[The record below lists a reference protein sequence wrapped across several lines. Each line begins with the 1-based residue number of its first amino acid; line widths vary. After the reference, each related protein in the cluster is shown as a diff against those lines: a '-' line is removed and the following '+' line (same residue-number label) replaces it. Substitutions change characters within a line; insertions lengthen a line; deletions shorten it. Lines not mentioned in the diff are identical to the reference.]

1 MESASKTIDITH
13 NFIRLVICMK
23 TLFDATVLNGLRLK
37 NRFVRAA
44 VGEKTSDGAVN
55 GHILGVYRELSRGG
69 AGTLI
74 TGFTLVDETERVYP
88 ILALYDDSF
97 IEGHKELTVLV
108 HESGA
113 NIISQLVYVGSLVI
127 GGKHGDV
134 LLAPS
139 AVKHLKSGALP
150 REASVGE
157 IKAIQRKFAEAALRA
172 KEAGHD
178 GVEIHAAHGFFL
190 SQFMTLYYNRRT
202 DQYGGSVENRARML
216 IETYAAVREAVGKDF
231 PVWVKINVNDGF
243 DMGVS
248 LEDCLYAGRELS
260 KHGIDAIEV
269 SGDWMDRQ
277 EDSGPFFK
285 DEAQALAA
293 RTGASIIL
301 TGGNRDF
308 QNMADTLNSTDIAY
322 FGLARPLMKEPD
334 LINRFLE
341 NMNDGSTDLC

>member
-1 MESASKTIDITH
+1 MIWKAQTKIIGVTH
-13 NFIRLVICMK
+13 NLLRLVMCMK
-23 TLFDATVLNGLRLK
+23 TLFDATVLNGLSLK

-44 VGEKTSDGAVN
+44 VGEKTGDGAVN
-55 GHILGVYRELSRGG
+55 EHILGVYRELSRGG

-74 TGFTLVDETERVYP
+74 TGFTLVDETERLYP

-97 IEGHKELTVLV
+97 IDGHKELTDLV

-113 NIISQLVYVGSLVI
+113 NIISQLVYVGSFVI
-127 GGKHGDV
+127 GGRHGDV

-139 AVKHLKSGALP
+139 EVRHLKSGAVP

-178 GVEIHAAHGFFL
+178 GVEIHAAHWFFL
-190 SQFMTLYYNRRT
+190 SQFLTPYYNRRA

-216 IETYAAVREAVGKDF
+216 IETYEAIREAVGANF

-243 DMGVS
+243 DMGIS
-248 LEDCLYAGRELS
+248 LEDCLYVGRELS
-260 KHGIDAIEV
+260 HRGIDAIEV
-269 SGDWMDRQ
+269 SGDWMERP
-277 EDSGPFFK
+277 ENLGAFFK

-293 RTGASIIL
+293 ETGAPIIL

-308 QNMADTLNSTDIAY
+308 QSMTDLLNSSKIDY
-322 FGLARPLMKEPD
+322 FGLARPLMSEPD
-334 LINRFLE
+334 LVNRFYK
-341 NMNDGSTDLC
+341 NVNGG

>member
-1 MESASKTIDITH
+1 
-13 NFIRLVICMK
+13 MK
-23 TLFDATVLNGLRLK
+23 NLFDATVLNGMRLK

-74 TGFTLVDETERVYP
+74 TGFTLVDEAERLYP
-88 ILALYDDSF
+88 ILALYDDTF
-97 IEGHKELTVLV
+97 IDGHRKLTSLV

-113 NIISQLVYVGSLVI
+113 NIISQLVYAGSWVI
-127 GGKHGDV
+127 GDRRGDV

-139 AVKHLKSGALP
+139 AVRHLKSGAVP
-150 REASVGE
+150 REASVAE
-157 IKAIQRKFAEAALRA
+157 IKTIQRKFAEAALRA

-178 GVEIHAAHGFFL
+178 GVELHAAHWFFL
-190 SQFMTLYYNRRT
+190 SQFLTPYYNRRA

-216 IETYAAVREAVGKDF
+216 IETYESVREAVGKDF
-231 PVWVKINVNDGF
+231 PVLVKINVNDGF

-248 LEDCLYAGRELS
+248 LEDCLYVGQELS
-260 KHGIDAIEV
+260 HRGVDAIEV
-269 SGDWMDRQ
+269 SGDWIERP
-277 EDSGPFFK
+277 EDAAPFFK
-285 DEAQALAA
+285 YEAQALAVRA
-293 RTGASIIL
+293 GASIIL

-308 QNMADTLNSTDIAY
+308 QKMTEILNSTDIAY

-334 LINRFLE
+334 LINRFFE
-341 NMNDGSTDLC
+341 KANGKPADS